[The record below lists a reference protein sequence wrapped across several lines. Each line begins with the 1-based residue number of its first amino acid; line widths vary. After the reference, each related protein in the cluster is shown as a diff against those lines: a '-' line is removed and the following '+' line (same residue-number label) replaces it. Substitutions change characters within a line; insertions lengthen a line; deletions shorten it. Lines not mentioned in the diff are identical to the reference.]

1 MPLMSRVITIP
12 NKILVPVIASI
23 CIAGFLLPRP
33 SLMFGV
39 ITMFIAGIICYVI
52 DKHGYPLAPLLLAF
66 VLVPLFEKYMRRAF
80 ATTAGDPSIFWGI
93 SDLQGMPDCVCLPS
107 GRSW

>member
-1 MPLMSRVITIP
+1 
-12 NKILVPVIASI
+12 
-23 CIAGFLLPRP
+23 
-33 SLMFGV
+33 MFGV

-66 VLVPLFEKYMRRAF
+66 VLVPLFEKYMQQGVCNDGRRSLDF
-80 ATTAGDPSIFWGI
+80 LGI

-107 GRSW
+107 GCSCD